1 MGQYALN
8 RIGFLG
14 GGKMAQAMAK
24 GFISAGLAKCE
35 NIIASCHPSDRA
47 GIEAFQTLGALSLT
61 ENLPVVKGADV
72 VFLSVKPAVVPT
84 VLHDVKDASS
94 GKLFISVAMGIT
106 IKDMEQILPEDTRI
120 IRVMPNTPAIVQ
132 QGCSV
137 FVRGRRA
144 TDSDVAITKSLLE
157 SIGTCDEVTEN
168 LMDPITALS
177 GSGPAYVFV
186 MIEALADGGVK
197 MGLPRDLAYRLAS
210 QTVLGAG
217 QLVRDSGKHPGQ
229 LKDDVTSPA
238 GSTASGL
245 DHLEKNA
252 FRATVAGAVESAT
265 LRCRQISGNDPTKN

>member
-1 MGQYALN
+1 MVQRLN
-8 RIGFLG
+8 KIGFLG
-14 GGKMAQAMAK
+14 GGKIAQAMAK
-24 GFISAGLAKCE
+24 GFIAAGLTKGE
-35 NIIASCHPSDRA
+35 NIMASCHPSDK
-47 GIEAFQTLGALSLT
+47 ISIDAFKALGGKSIT
-61 ENLPVVKGADV
+61 ENPPVVNYADV
-72 VFLSVKPAVVPT
+72 IFVSVKPGVVPS
-84 VLHDVKDASS
+84 VLNDVKKMSS
-94 GKLFISVAMGIT
+94 GKLFISVAMGVT
-106 IKDMEQILPEDTRI
+106 INEMEKILPEDTRI
-120 IRVMPNTPAIVQ
+120 IRVMPNTPAFVQ

-137 FVRGRRA
+137 FVRGPKA
-144 TDSDVAITKSLLE
+144 TDSDASLTKSLLE

-186 MIEALADGGVK
+186 MIEALADGAVK

-252 FRATVAGAVESAT
+252 FRSTVAGAVESAT
-265 LRCRQISGNDPTKN
+265 LRCRQISSGNDSNKK